1 MMIIKMII
9 LDTYPVNNCMYFC
22 IGTYHISN
30 LFYCIPHVFLLIS
43 TYMGGVEVV
52 LNWAI
57 ISCKTTMR
65 MGRTGLVE
73 QCSLESIRESF

>member
-1 MMIIKMII
+1 
-9 LDTYPVNNCMYFC
+9 
-22 IGTYHISN
+22 
-30 LFYCIPHVFLLIS
+30 
-43 TYMGGVEVV
+43 MGGVEVV

-57 ISCKTTMR
+57 ISCNTTMR